1 VFFQEDDRLVW
12 GDALFDTGDP
22 RALDALLSAAMRD
35 HPGAAAVEAWFP
47 RRPAWWAALLE
58 ARGFASAEEPRGLA
72 YCYKTFARPDLEGP
86 LREGLY
92 YARGDGDLF

>member
-1 VFFQEDDRLVW
+1 MTDYNPSW
-12 GDALFDTGDP
+12 P
-22 RALDALLSAAMRD
+22 S
-35 HPGAAAVEAWFP
+35 
-47 RRPAWWAALLE
+47 
-58 ARGFASAEEPRGLA
+58 EEPRGLA